1 MKVVD
6 RLLMIVV
13 SFLFFFYRS
22 VWSSPSFFVS
32 SGWWRIVSTGRLA
45 LDDGNDTV
53 IDWTALDC

>member
-13 SFLFFFYRS
+13 SFLFFFFTGRCGQ
-22 VWSSPSFFVS
+22 VQVS
-32 SGWWRIVSTGRLA
+32 SFRVVA